1 MCNGR
6 EQGNEVFIAMLKQ
19 RQSFPKIV
27 CTLTGSKLQRLLAFV
42 SQQVSS
48 LSIVFDVCHLGVT
61 QFVLVQIKNYIAIA
75 VA

>member
-19 RQSFPKIV
+19 SQSFPKIV
-27 CTLTGSKLQRLLAFV
+27 CTLTSSKLQRLLAFV